1 MHFDALKTKENLVG
15 WIRDWFNENGPDCVA
30 VIGLSGGKDS
40 NVVAALCVEALG
52 NDRVVGVTMPNTHQT
67 DVTVLEKDL
76 QDVKRLADALD
87 IRLLRVPIHG
97 AYFDTLLNV
106 SKALDGFDNVSEQT
120 KINLSPRIRMATLY
134 AVSQS
139 LNGRVA
145 NTCNLSEE
153 YIGYSTRY
161 GDGGTGDFAPLHNL
175 TVTEI
180 LEIGQYLSIPYE
192 LVSKAPADGLCGK
205 TDEEN
210 IGFSYAVLDEYIR
223 SGVCEDENIKKAIE
237 KMHDENEFKR
247 KPIPA
252 FIV

>member
-1 MHFDALKTKENLVG
+1 M
-15 WIRDWFNENGPDCVA
+15 
-30 VIGLSGGKDS
+30 
-40 NVVAALCVEALG
+40 
-52 NDRVVGVTMPNTHQT
+52 
-67 DVTVLEKDL
+67 
-76 QDVKRLADALD
+76 DALD

-106 SKALDGFDNVSEQT
+106 SKALGGFDNVSEQT

-180 LEIGQYLSIPYE
+180 LEIGKHLSIPYD
-192 LVSKAPADGLCGK
+192 LVVKPPADGLCGK

-210 IGFSYAVLDEYIR
+210 IGFTYATLDKYIR
-223 SGVCEDENIKKAIE
+223 TGMCDDEREKKAIE
-237 KMHDENEFKR
+237 EKHSKNLFKQN
-247 KPIPA
+247 PIPS
-252 FIV
+252 FCL